1 MATLQESILGS
12 GKWLALKKRGQFE
25 FVERVRSSGVVVIY
39 PVTDKNE
46 VVLVEQWREAVKK
59 NCIELPAG
67 LVGDEAHFSEETFLD
82 AAKRELVEETGFE
95 SSKMTHVSEFGT
107 STGITAETVH
117 LYFAEK
123 LRLVSAGGGDETE
136 RITVHCVPENTLV
149 AWLDRKQA
157 EGFMIDYKI
166 FAAAYLFSKKS

>member
-1 MATLQESILGS
+1 MTALEEQILGT
-12 GKWLALKKRGQFE
+12 GKWIALKKRGQYE

-39 PVTDKNE
+39 PVTEKNE
-46 VVLVEQWREAVKK
+46 VVLVEQWREAVQKK
-59 NCIELPAG
+59 CIELPAG

-82 AAKRELVEETGFE
+82 AAKRELIEETGFE
-95 SSKMTHVSEFGT
+95 SAKISHVSEFGT

-123 LRLVSAGGGDETE
+123 LTQVSAGGGDENE
-136 RITVHCVPENTLV
+136 QITVHCVPENTLV